1 MKSIPTNAN
10 DRPHMRSIRLEE
22 PAIQKILE
30 QMDTVDGNGN
40 GDKRLSERYKYRLM
54 NVVLHLQQPGD
65 GTALSFRCATR
76 NLSEGGISILHGG
89 YVHIGSR
96 CVVQLI
102 SSHGAWEHVV
112 GTVVGC
118 RYVQANVHE
127 VRIRFDHRV
136 DPALYCSDAV
146 KMRVLHVEDD
156 PSIVRLVGTILR
168 QLCAEVD
175 VAQDGLEALERVEKA
190 SYDVILMDMEMP
202 RMNGFK
208 TTAELRK
215 MGYTGTIVAATVL
228 DNTGDEQRCIQA
240 GCDRYIRKPFKRE
253 DLAALFDSFKREPLF
268 SSLADEPG
276 MAELVTAFVN
286 ELPGRLKA
294 VSDAAGRL
302 ELAVLEQLARR
313 LKAEAGGYGFE
324 PISQAAEAL
333 ENSARSGLPEENI
346 KAKMAE
352 LSNWCL
358 MARASVRNTSAPG
371 A

>member
-1 MKSIPTNAN
+1 
-10 DRPHMRSIRLEE
+10 MRSIRLEE
-22 PAIQKILE
+22 PAIQKILD
-30 QMDTVDGNGN
+30 QMDPVDDSGST
-40 GDKRLSERYKYRLM
+40 DKRLSERYKYRLM

-65 GTALSFRCATR
+65 GTALSFRCPTR

-89 YVHIGSR
+89 FVHIGSR

-146 KMRVLHVEDD
+146 KMRVLHVDDD

-175 VAQDGLEALERVEKA
+175 VAQDGLEALEKVEKG

-202 RMNGFK
+202 RMDGFK

-228 DNTGDEQRCIQA
+228 DNPGDEERCIQA
-240 GCDRYIRKPFKRE
+240 GCDRYIAKPFKRT

-268 SSLADEPG
+268 SSLIDEPG
-276 MAELVTAFVN
+276 MVEMVTAFVN

-294 VSDAAGRL
+294 VSEAAGRL
-302 ELAVLEQLARR
+302 ELTVLEQLARR

-333 ENSARSGLPEENI
+333 ENSAKTRQPEDSI
-346 KAKMAE
+346 KARMAD
-352 LSNWCL
+352 LTNWCL
-358 MARASVRNTSAPG
+358 MARASVRNTSSPEG
-371 A
+371 